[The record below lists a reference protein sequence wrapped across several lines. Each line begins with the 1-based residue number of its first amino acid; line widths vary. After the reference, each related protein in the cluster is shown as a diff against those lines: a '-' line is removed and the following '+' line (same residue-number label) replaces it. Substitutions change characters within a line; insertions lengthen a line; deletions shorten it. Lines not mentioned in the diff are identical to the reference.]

1 MATQKLLYAGLGA
14 LTAGYGVMNSIYT
27 VDGGHRAV
35 LFSRLGGV
43 QTDDIKTEGMHFKI
57 PWLQWPLIYD
67 IRSQAYKVVS
77 PSGTA
82 DLQMVDI
89 GLRVLYRPDPGNIG
103 IIAQTIGE
111 DFSDKVLPSIIH
123 DTLKSVMAQYNAA
136 SLLTKRNEVSAAIR
150 NDLEQRARDF
160 NIILDDVA
168 ITDTQFSPL
177 FTQSIENKQIAQQQA
192 FQAKFIVQQALEEKK
207 QKIVSA
213 EGEAQSATLIGE
225 ALKKNPAYLKLQRI
239 EYGKKVSRVIA
250 QSPNKVMMN
259 TENLLLDVKGVDS
272 MMK

>member
-43 QTDDIKTEGMHFKI
+43 KTDDIKTEGMHFKI
-57 PWLQWPLIYD
+57 PWLQWPLIFD

-89 GLRVLYRPDPGNIG
+89 GLRVLYRPDPGQIG

-123 DTLKSVMAQYNAA
+123 DTLKSVMAQYNAS

-259 TENLLLDVKGVDS
+259 TENLLLDVKGVDT